1 MPLEQEFFRKIKASG
16 ILDAAKN
23 LGIDKN
29 EFINSK
35 TAESYADHEW
45 MVIDNSE
52 VGIVINAIP
61 DITKTDTIPWE
72 EWFIMENEIHHH
84 VLFSLK
90 HEKSTMT
97 WQGEQDD
104 EDHPKQVLGVL
115 WHVYN
120 DMSISPFLNQ

>member
-1 MPLEQEFFRKIKASG
+1 MPLEQEFFSKIKTSG

-29 EFINSK
+29 EFINPK
-35 TAESYADHEW
+35 TSESYADHEW

-52 VGIVINAIP
+52 VGIVINAVP

-72 EWFIMENEIHHH
+72 EWFMMENEIHHH
-84 VLFSLK
+84 VFFSVK

-97 WQGEQDD
+97 
-104 EDHPKQVLGVL
+104 
-115 WHVYN
+115 
-120 DMSISPFLNQ
+120 

>member
-1 MPLEQEFFRKIKASG
+1 MPSEQDFFNKIKTTG
-16 ILDAAKN
+16 ILDAANN

-35 TAESYADHEW
+35 MAEFYIDHEW

-72 EWFIMENEIHHH
+72 ELFIMENEIHHH
-84 VLFSLK
+84 VLFSVK

-97 WQGEQDD
+97 WQGEKDAKV
-104 EDHPKQVLGVL
+104 HPKQVLGVL

-120 DMSISPFLNQ
+120 DMSITPFLNQ

>member
-1 MPLEQEFFRKIKASG
+1 MPSEQEFFRKIKTSG

-29 EFINSK
+29 EFINPK

-52 VGIVINAIP
+52 VGIVINAVP

-72 EWFIMENEIHHH
+72 EWFMMENEIHHH
-84 VLFSLK
+84 VLFSVK

-97 WQGEQDD
+97 WQGEQDGK
-104 EDHPKQVLGVL
+104 DHPKQV
-115 WHVYN
+115 
-120 DMSISPFLNQ
+120 

>member
-1 MPLEQEFFRKIKASG
+1 MPSELEFFRKIKTSG

-29 EFINSK
+29 EFINPK
-35 TAESYADHEW
+35 TVQYYEDHEW

-52 VGIVINAIP
+52 VGIVINAVP

-84 VLFSLK
+84 VLFSVK

-104 EDHPKQVLGVL
+104 KDHPKQVLGVL

-120 DMSISPFLNQ
+120 DMSITPFLNQ

>member
-1 MPLEQEFFRKIKASG
+1 MIG

-35 TAESYADHEW
+35 MAEFYIDHEW

-52 VGIVINAIP
+52 VGIVINAVP
-61 DITKTDTIPWE
+61 DIAKTDTIPWE
-72 EWFIMENEIHHH
+72 EWFMMENEIHHH
-84 VLFSLK
+84 VLFSVK

-104 EDHPKQVLGVL
+104 TDHPKQVLGVL

-120 DMSISPFLNQ
+120 DMSITPFLNQ

>member
-1 MPLEQEFFRKIKASG
+1 MPSEQDFFNKIKTTG

-52 VGIVINAIP
+52 VGKVINAIP
-61 DITKTDTIPWE
+61 DITKTDTIPLE
-72 EWFIMENEIHHH
+72 EWFMMENEIHHH
-84 VLFSLK
+84 VLFSVK

-104 EDHPKQVLGVL
+104 KDHPKQVLGVL

-120 DMSISPFLNQ
+120 DMSITPFLNQ